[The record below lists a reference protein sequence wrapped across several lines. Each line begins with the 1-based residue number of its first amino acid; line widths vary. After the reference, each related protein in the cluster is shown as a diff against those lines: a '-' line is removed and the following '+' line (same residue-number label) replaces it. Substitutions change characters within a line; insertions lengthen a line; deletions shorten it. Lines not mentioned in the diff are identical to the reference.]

1 MKYLGL
7 DAVWW
12 LVSPGNPLK
21 TNSNLPTMHIRAD
34 MCRTLIKNPHIIVS
48 TIEKDLGT
56 TRTFDTIAALQ
67 SSFSGTD
74 FIWLS
79 GTDIVYEFQR
89 WYKWRQL
96 AKSIPFAFIG
106 RPTKD
111 GVVRNNAFYQING
124 LKHTYLTTGARPPL
138 KKGRIYWLFGENLNP
153 TSSTLLRNSSD
164 TGCGLRPKEV

>member
-21 TNSNLPTMHIRAD
+21 TNNNLPALSIRAD
-34 MCRTLIKNPHIIVS
+34 MCRALIKNPRIIVS

-56 TRTFDTIAALQ
+56 TRTFDTITALQ

-79 GTDIVYEFQR
+79 GTDIVYEFR
-89 WYKWRQL
+89 KWYKWRQL
-96 AKSIPFAFIG
+96 AKAIPFAFIG

-111 GVVRNNAFYQING
+111 GVVRKNAFSQING
-124 LKHTYLTTGARPPL
+124 LKHTNLTTGARPPL
-138 KKGRIYWLFGENLNP
+138 KKGHIYWLFGENLDP

-164 TGCGLRPKEV
+164 AG